1 MSMIIQKLA
10 AFSDGAQGDDM
21 GLPSRLRAEISSA
34 PGASMPGASIR
45 VSGLAREINE

>member
-21 GLPSRLRAEISSA
+21 GMPSRLQVEIPST
-34 PGASMPGASIR
+34 PGASIR
-45 VSGLAREINE
+45 VSGLARILNE